1 MIQQGKQTVS
11 GLTACRRGK
20 PDLKSQE
27 NCTEIREQ
35 RQNMISADESR
46 QNGKMIRQVCKRRS
60 HGNWEYTR
68 DRDHIIELLKEQE
81 RTRIRELIPIRHERM
96 SASPFAFYRGAAIV
110 MADDL
115 SRTPR
120 TGITVQAC
128 GDAHIANFGAFA
140 SPERRL
146 IFDINDFDETLPGPW
161 EWDVKRLMTSVEICG
176 RHRGFSENDRAQAVL
191 AAAKI
196 YRRAMQHF
204 SETGNMSMWYEHI
217 DLEKLYKV
225 HEGEL
230 GTQKARTIH
239 KAAVKTLSKT
249 NEAAFSKLT
258 EVVDGRIQIRSDP
271 PLIVPLRDMQGY
283 AENENADKTERI
295 IRDALQAYRC
305 SLPRERRILI
315 DRYRVVD
322 IARKVVG
329 VGSVGNRSLIV
340 VMEGVSE
347 NDPLVL
353 QVKEAQASVLENYLG
368 KSMFAEHG
376 RRVIEGQRAIQT
388 AGDILLGWAR
398 VQETDGVQRDYYV
411 RQLWDSKGSVNLEKV
426 SPDELSAIASM
437 CAWTLAHAHAKTGDR
452 HGIAGYLGQSKAFE
466 EAMLRFARSYADQ
479 NERDY
484 EVFCRG
490 IVRDL

>member
-1 MIQQGKQTVS
+1 M
-11 GLTACRRGK
+11 R
-20 PDLKSQE
+20 SQE
-27 NCTEIREQ
+27 DSSEKREENQ
-35 RQNMISADESR
+35 RILSAEEAR
-46 QNGKMIRQVCKRRS
+46 QNGRMMRQTCKRPS
-60 HGNWEYTR
+60 HGIWDYTK

-81 RTRIRELIPIRHERM
+81 KTRIQELIPIRHERM
-96 SASPFAFYRGAAIV
+96 SVSPFAFYRGAAIV

-146 IFDINDFDETLPGPW
+146 VFDINDFDETLPGPW
-161 EWDVKRLMTSVEICG
+161 EWDMKRLITSIEICG
-176 RHRGFSENDRAQAVL
+176 RHRGFSENDRTEAVL
-191 AAAKI
+191 AAARI
-196 YRRAMQHF
+196 YRRAMLRF

-217 DLEKLYKV
+217 DLEKLYRV

-230 GTQKARTIH
+230 GIQKARTIH
-239 KAAVKTLSKT
+239 KAAVKAMSKT
-249 NEAAFSKLT
+249 NEGAFSKLT
-258 EVVDGRIQIRSDP
+258 EVVDGQIQIKSDP
-271 PLIVPLRDMQGY
+271 PLIVPLRDMQSY
-283 AENENADKTERI
+283 ADNKRIRNTEHIISNALRS
-295 IRDALQAYRC
+295 YRH

-368 KSMFAEHG
+368 RSTFAEHG

-398 VQETDGVQRDYYV
+398 IQEADGVQRDYYV

-452 HGIAGYLGQSKAFE
+452 HAIAGYLGQSRAFE

-479 NERDY
+479 NERDF
-484 EVFCRG
+484 EVFRSWY
-490 IVRDL
+490 RQL

>member
-1 MIQQGKQTVS
+1 M
-11 GLTACRRGK
+11 K
-20 PDLKSQE
+20 PQE
-27 NCTEIREQ
+27 NCAERREEI
-35 RQNMISADESR
+35 QNILSADEAR
-46 QNGKMIRQVCKRRS
+46 QNGKMMRQTCKRPS
-60 HGNWEYTR
+60 HGTWEYTK

-81 RTRIRELIPIRHERM
+81 RTRIQELVPIRHERM
-96 SASPFAFYRGAAIV
+96 SVSPFAFYRGAAII

-115 SRTPR
+115 SRTAR
-120 TGITVQAC
+120 TGIMVQAC

-146 IFDINDFDETLPGPW
+146 VFDINDFDETLPGPW
-161 EWDVKRLMTSVEICG
+161 EWDVKRLITSIEICG
-176 RHRGFSENDRAQAVL
+176 RHCGFSENDRTEAVL
-191 AAAKI
+191 AAARI
-196 YRRAMQHF
+196 YRRAMLRF

-217 DLEKLYKV
+217 DLEKLYRV

-230 GTQKARTIH
+230 GIQKARTIH
-239 KAAVKTLSKT
+239 KAAVKAMSKT
-249 NEAAFSKLT
+249 NEGAFSKLT
-258 EVVDGRIQIRSDP
+258 EVVDGQIQIKSDP
-271 PLIVPLRDMQGY
+271 PLIVPLRDIQGY
-283 AENENADKTERI
+283 AGSKRVKKTEQI
-295 IRDALQAYRC
+295 ISDALRSYRR

-329 VGSVGNRSLIV
+329 VGSVGNRALIV

-368 KSMFAEHG
+368 KSTFAEHG

-398 VQETDGVQRDYYV
+398 IQEADGVQRDYYV
-411 RQLWDSKGSVNLEKV
+411 RQLWDSKGSVNLEKI

-484 EVFCRG
+484 EVFCSWYRQ
-490 IVRDL
+490 L